1 MLPKIF
7 FPEFLLLFDFIHLV
21 NAFIASRTGCYSR
34 KAKKKLFKSLKL
46 MLLDIQKKQKNPQP
60 RGNSGHKN

>member
-7 FPEFLLLFDFIHLV
+7 FPEFLLFFDFIHLV

-46 MLLDIQKKQKNPQP
+46 VLLDIQKKPSAQ
-60 RGNSGHKN
+60 RELRS